1 MAMPCPSCKA
11 PLGLTL
17 DFIIKNPVSVCPHCQ
32 VIMNF
37 SASKIATDDLKKG
50 LRQIEDLKKK
60 YSNIAKFD

>member
-17 DFIIKNPVSVCPHCQ
+17 DFIIKNPVSQCPHCKA
-32 VIMNF
+32 VMNF
-37 SASKIATDDLKKG
+37 KASKVATDDLKKG

-60 YSNIAKFD
+60 YSDIAKFE

>member
-17 DFIIKNPVSVCPHCQ
+17 DFIIKNPVSQCPHGKA
-32 VIMNF
+32 VMNF
-37 SASKIATDDLKKG
+37 KASKVATDDLKKG

-60 YSNIAKFD
+60 YSHIAKFE